1 MQSRSPSLRS
11 SGRILG
17 KEREARSGIIRFRE
31 ESDWP
36 LKWMRSSI
44 LAKIPGFRQQ
54 IILEPRVPSRG
65 SQARGTR
72 LGGGGGSSQ
81 TPINGS
87 HLRFSTRL
95 SQNIS
100 YGPDLLP
107 YDVYLLVKPCLYMLV
122 AACSD
127 TDLPTGTSPGHPQN
141 RPPPPPPQLRILK
154 RGPAFPLLL
163 CSSVTEEH
171 GALKHILCQGPF
183 STIFGPLLKKIFR
196 RPPPPPSPKKF
207 SINVPFWE
215 SKDFSGNTTI
225 FPKDEKK
232 FSETPTMFIATVD
245 VYLL

>member
-1 MQSRSPSLRS
+1 MLEIAYLSFKKSKIFWGDAISFPEPA
-11 SGRILG
+11 ILG

-36 LKWMRSSI
+36 LKLMRSSI
-44 LAKIPGFRQQ
+44 LARIPGFRQR

-72 LGGGGGSSQ
+72 FGGGGSSQ

-141 RPPPPPPQLRILK
+141 SPLPPPQLHILK

-163 CSSVTEEH
+163 CRYKNVVYMILGANPCDEPYRVTNH
-171 GALKHILCQGPF
+171 
-183 STIFGPLLKKIFR
+183 TR
-196 RPPPPPSPKKF
+196 R
-207 SINVPFWE
+207 
-215 SKDFSGNTTI
+215 
-225 FPKDEKK
+225 
-232 FSETPTMFIATVD
+232 
-245 VYLL
+245 